1 MEHLKQKAEG
11 IMENAFT
18 QRKAI
23 IRTIQKLVRSGKP
36 EAEIEHDFELLPC
49 RKCGKEFTRA
59 ELKNNLYVCP
69 HCGRYAK
76 LSAPARIAF
85 TADAGTFRE
94 LNRSLQGSNPLGF
107 PGYDEKLKEMREKT
121 HLRDAVLTGTCRIGG
136 FKVMLGVMDSYFMM
150 GSMGMAVGEKI
161 TRACE
166 YATKHKLP
174 LILFCCSGGARMQE
188 GMLSLLQMTKT
199 SAAVAKH
206 KEAGLLYI
214 SILTHPT
221 TGGVWASFSALADI
235 QLAEPDALIGFA
247 GPRVI
252 EDTIGRK
259 LPPGFQ
265 RAEFQEEHGFVDA
278 VVQRKDMRESLIQ
291 ILRLHDSSKRKN
303 FIPEQYSFS
312 EERFDESVGIQNT
325 SGKGRHAQRKTA
337 NAADPADFSG
347 EAGSAESAGS
357 SGTADAAVSA
367 GSTGRE
373 KSALHAGTSLSA
385 ADRLSIARRS
395 DRPTAKDYIH
405 ALFQDFME
413 LRGDRCLGEDAS
425 MIGGIASFHGLP
437 VTVIGQQKG
446 RSLEENLKYRF
457 GMPNPEGYHKAE
469 RLMKEAEIFHRP
481 VITFVD
487 TPGAYPGKEAEEHG
501 QGPAIASCIMTM
513 SRLQVP
519 TISVFIGEGGS
530 GGALALASSDRIIM
544 LENSV
549 FSILSPEGFASIL
562 WKDASRWKEA
572 AEEMKITAGDLKN
585 LKVCDRIVSEPY
597 GGAQNTP
604 DIVYRGV
611 DLALSE
617 ALLEL
622 LPKRPSDLL
631 QTRYKKFRR
640 VGADEIRKGE

>member
-1 MEHLKQKAEG
+1 LPGENLKQKAEG
-11 IMENAFT
+11 IMKNAFT

-59 ELKNNLYVCP
+59 ELRQNLYVCP

-76 LSAPARIAF
+76 LSASTRISF
-85 TADAGTFRE
+85 TADPGTFRE
-94 LNRSLQGSNPLGF
+94 LNRSLQGTNPLDF

-136 FKVMLGVMDSYFMM
+136 IKVMLGVMDSYFMM

-166 YATKHKLP
+166 YATRHKLP

-206 KEAGLLYI
+206 NEAGLLYI
-214 SILTHPT
+214 SVLTHPT

-252 EDTIGRK
+252 EDTIGKK

-278 VVQRKDMRESLIQ
+278 VIPRKDMRECLIQ
-291 ILRLHDSSKRKN
+291 ILRLHESGRKKYFRPEEYSISDEQLRGSS
-303 FIPEQYSFS
+303 
-312 EERFDESVGIQNT
+312 GIQNT
-325 SGKGRHAQRKTA
+325 TDKIVPAPENGTGL
-337 NAADPADFSG
+337 ADSVQK
-347 EAGSAESAGS
+347 AGA
-357 SGTADAAVSA
+357 
-367 GSTGRE
+367 
-373 KSALHAGTSLSA
+373 SLSA
-385 ADRLSIARRS
+385 ADRITIARRS
-395 DRPTAKDYIH
+395 DRPTAKDYIS
-405 ALFQDFME
+405 AIFQDFLE
-413 LRGDRCLGEDAS
+413 LKGDRCLGEDS
-425 MIGGIASFHGLP
+425 SIIGGIASFHGLP

-457 GMPNPEGYHKAE
+457 GMPDPEGYHKAE
-469 RLMKEAEIFHRP
+469 RLMKEAEKFHRP

-519 TISVFIGEGGS
+519 TIAVFIGEGGS

-572 AEEMKITAGDLKN
+572 AEEMKITAEDLMK
-585 LKVCDRIVSEPY
+585 LHVCDRVVREPY

-604 DIVYRGV
+604 DIVYHGV
-611 DLALSE
+611 DLAVSDELSK
-617 ALLEL
+617 L
-622 LPKRPSDLL
+622 LPKRPSDLTQL
-631 QTRYKKFRR
+631 RYKKFRR